1 MLGRMPSGKPPLPPP
16 APPRPLVPKPQPAAH
31 AHAHA
36 APPNAPRREVPP
48 APPTPSAEGFMT
60 TAAKMSLAD
69 IALQLRDEQLEAKVV
84 HYKAELETSPELDAV
99 TAQVIA
105 EIQDLQAAARKSGS
119 PASRPPPGD
128 DRAQLEIE
136 LIQNL
141 KTMLGRVFRQG
152 KLATTIE
159 RKLGE
164 VAKRFARVFF
174 ESELHEKLR
183 GSGDEVKA
191 MRFPEQALYHAFA
204 RTQDQIVGLLD
215 AYQYTSPKVQAR
227 AKEHFYGLVK
237 ELRNDFLARTTP
249 ELNVLVK
256 YLNETLVAFF
266 TTELPP
272 ALGELAW
279 EVVKEA
285 RLADA
290 RTIAGYKISATAFSR
305 FRQAFERR
313 FMQRLVPFVEDGML
327 ERVRTGDQE
336 FRAETLRFVA
346 DPLIFSE
353 VCEVI
358 CDAVYDM
365 LYNDGFLDLPN
376 DWRARLSAGAG

>member
-1 MLGRMPSGKPPLPPP
+1 MTSGPKGPPPLSKVR
-16 APPRPLVPKPQPAAH
+16 A
-31 AHAHA
+31 
-36 APPNAPRREVPP
+36 
-48 APPTPSAEGFMT
+48 PTPSVDGFMT

-69 IALQLRDEQLEAKVV
+69 VALQLRDEQLAAKVI

-105 EIQDLQAAARKSGS
+105 ELQSLQAAARKAAPQSV
-119 PASRPPPGD
+119 PPPGD
-128 DRAQLEIE
+128 DRAALEIE

-141 KTMLGRVFRQG
+141 KTMLGRIFRNG

-164 VAKRFARVFF
+164 VSKRFARVFF
-174 ESELHEKLR
+174 ESELHEKIR
-183 GSGDEVKA
+183 GSDDEIKA
-191 MRFPEQALYHAFA
+191 MRYPEQALFHVLSRAQEA
-204 RTQDQIVGLLD
+204 LLAQLD

-227 AKEHFYGLVK
+227 AKEHFHGLVK
-237 ELRNDFLARTTP
+237 ELRNTFLARTTP
-249 ELNVLVK
+249 ELNTLVK
-256 YLNETLVAFF
+256 YLNEVLIAFF
-266 TTELPP
+266 TVELPP
-272 ALGELAW
+272 MLGELAW

-290 RTIAGYKISATAFSR
+290 RIPAGYKISSTAFGR

-313 FMQRLVPFVEDGML
+313 FLERLVPFVEDRML
-327 ERVRTGDQE
+327 ERVRGGEQE
-336 FRAETLRFVA
+336 FRQETLRFVA
-346 DPLIFSE
+346 DPHIFSD
-353 VCEVI
+353 VCEVV

-376 DWRARLSAGAG
+376 DWRARLAVP